1 MARTV
6 PVPATESPGLYQTS
20 ALWNAQVRD
29 LNNFVLAPPV
39 FRGYQAVT
47 QSCSNATWSSITLDT
62 ETIDSDGGHST
73 VTNTSRY
80 TPTVPGTYLAIGT
93 AAFGGSATTQ
103 RAGRLALNGSP
114 SSGGATAGACGS
126 SWWAATCMEVFA
138 CNGTTD
144 YIEIQGRQ
152 DSGGSLSTY
161 VGTDFSSAL
170 KVYWISR

>member
-6 PVPATESPGLYQTS
+6 PAAATQSPGLYQTS

-29 LNNFVLAPPV
+29 LNNFALGPPV
-39 FRGYQAVT
+39 FRGYQTIA
-47 QSCSNATWSSITLDT
+47 QSCPNATWFNIALDT
-62 ETIDSDGGHST
+62 EAIDSDGGHST
-73 VTNTSRY
+73 ITNTSRY
-80 TPTVPGTYLAIGT
+80 TPTVPGTYLAIGS
-93 AAFGGSATTQ
+93 AAFNPTATTQ
-103 RAGRLALNGSP
+103 RACRLTLNGNASV
-114 SSGGATAGACGS
+114 GGADAGACGAG
-126 SWWAATCMEVFA
+126 WWAGTCIEIFT

-161 VGTDFSSAL
+161 VGTDFASAL